1 MQKTT
6 DPIKNKKKKKKKF
19 EELLNQS
26 KRRPL
31 KWVSDTKHHKS
42 TEKHKGKRK
51 NRIRKTHIGLL
62 LGHRVLKGL
71 NRRLGR
77 RVRQRNSVLQ
87 SIGEIGDLMGKG
99 KKQRRR

>member
-6 DPIKNKKKKKKKF
+6 NPIKNKKTKTKI

-42 TEKHKGKRK
+42 TGKHKRK
-51 NRIRKTHIGLL
+51 A
-62 LGHRVLKGL
+62 
-71 NRRLGR
+71 
-77 RVRQRNSVLQ
+77 
-87 SIGEIGDLMGKG
+87 
-99 KKQRRR
+99 